1 MIILLILKLDNLK
14 IGRNLLLN
22 INMMQM
28 FHISIFWY
36 QLVILSN
43 INTFLINYLVA
54 KKMYCYRDKLVLG
67 NPSLLVTFSVILIPK
82 DMHTQSWIFQ
92 LKQVLKMCWMSFLIK
107 INSQKKEELK
117 LDHLVVK
124 KWFSMSMILICLH
137 YKNMVP
143 NHPINYYDKLST
155 KKDFTT

>member
-82 DMHTQSWIFQ
+82 DMHTQS
-92 LKQVLKMCWMSFLIK
+92 
-107 INSQKKEELK
+107 
-117 LDHLVVK
+117 
-124 KWFSMSMILICLH
+124 
-137 YKNMVP
+137 
-143 NHPINYYDKLST
+143 
-155 KKDFTT
+155 